1 MKEKKEKKISYLI
14 NFESLEQREE
24 FKELLGVVR
33 YKSILEV
40 AGALIKVLRS
50 YEKGLKQMREK
61 LMEVE
66 YLLGEFPNSKE
77 LIKMRKSLIKKLY
90 KRGEL

>member
-33 YKSILEV
+33 YKSNLEV
-40 AGALIKVLRS
+40 TEAMIEALRI
-50 YEKGLKQMREK
+50 YEKGLK
-61 LMEVE
+61 
-66 YLLGEFPNSKE
+66 
-77 LIKMRKSLIKKLY
+77 
-90 KRGEL
+90 